1 MSVINYVNPFRIY
14 KDLVRKPIET
24 FLFNQYLGYRKK
36 TGEGINSAKEIIYK
50 VAIILVFLTAIL
62 WLSIFNYIVF
72 YHMYMPNITHQR
84 TVHFQFKP
92 CEETMGICS
101 FPYAYVQLTRKS
113 SILMSGQ
120 LYRIRLILEMP
131 ESNVNKDLGMFMVC
145 TQMRAKGGVLV
156 SSSCRSTMLRYRS
169 KLHEYIRTAVM
180 APLLMSDVVEEKQTI
195 QVDLFTE
202 FDDDPNQPVTDAYV
216 ELQSRYVQVYGGQLH
231 IEAHFTGLR
240 YLMYNWP
247 KFSALFGISTNL
259 FFITLVFALSWY
271 HLQEGL
277 PEFIKSKLG
286 TTPDKDEDD
295 KKLIGKIKLEKEESP
310 SMFEGDVLLEEF
322 MQLEEKEKKT
332 S

>member
-1 MSVINYVNPFRIY
+1 
-14 KDLVRKPIET
+14 
-24 FLFNQYLGYRKK
+24 
-36 TGEGINSAKEIIYK
+36 
-50 VAIILVFLTAIL
+50 
-62 WLSIFNYIVF
+62 
-72 YHMYMPNITHQR
+72 
-84 TVHFQFKP
+84 
-92 CEETMGICS
+92 MGICS

-286 TTPDKDEDD
+286 TTPDKDEDN
-295 KKLIGKIKLEKEESP
+295 KKLIGKIKLEKE
-310 SMFEGDVLLEEF
+310 G
-322 MQLEEKEKKT
+322 KKLWTGKPTVTRYFTTRFRYNAKRKLPQNPRTARNLYNTIPRFLFKITLCTMNTQT
-332 S
+332 SKRIHT

>member
-1 MSVINYVNPFRIY
+1 
-14 KDLVRKPIET
+14 
-24 FLFNQYLGYRKK
+24 
-36 TGEGINSAKEIIYK
+36 
-50 VAIILVFLTAIL
+50 
-62 WLSIFNYIVF
+62 
-72 YHMYMPNITHQR
+72 
-84 TVHFQFKP
+84 
-92 CEETMGICS
+92 
-101 FPYAYVQLTRKS
+101 
-113 SILMSGQ
+113 
-120 LYRIRLILEMP
+120 
-131 ESNVNKDLGMFMVC
+131 
-145 TQMRAKGGVLV
+145 
-156 SSSCRSTMLRYRS
+156 
-169 KLHEYIRTAVM
+169 M

-247 KFSALFGISTNL
+247 KFSALFDFDLSWKTHIDVICKRAELGLNILKSLTGVKWGADPKVLKTIYIATIRSHFDYGCISTNL

-286 TTPDKDEDD
+286 TTPDKDEDN